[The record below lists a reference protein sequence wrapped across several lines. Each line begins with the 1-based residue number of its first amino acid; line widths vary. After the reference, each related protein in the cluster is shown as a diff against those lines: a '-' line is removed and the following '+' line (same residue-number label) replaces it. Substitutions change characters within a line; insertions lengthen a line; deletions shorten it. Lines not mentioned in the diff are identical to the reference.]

1 MRYKQLFICRQ
12 SFYLKTGLNLPEG
25 LKMPKFKNHIFLP
38 IFFAVISSITLFNSC
53 ASVQS
58 PTGGPRDT
66 IQPAI
71 VKEFPKN
78 LNRNFVSKKIEIE
91 FDEFIKLSNEFTEI
105 SISPALD
112 YPPLFKAKKELL
124 TIEFE
129 KELEKNTTYTINF
142 GKAIA
147 DVNESNIL
155 KNYTY
160 VFSTGNE
167 IDSLSISG
175 KIINALTKE
184 KVKDVT
190 VFILPLSQD
199 SLFGKKKASFYT
211 STDTSGNFKLS
222 NLREDTYRIYA
233 LNEQGGGDR
242 IYNNYNEEIGFVT
255 EPLKLNKDTADL
267 TLRLF
272 KEVPGT
278 FMVTDRKID
287 PDGKISMIFNK
298 SIVKPE
304 IKFLDPAELNT
315 NKTVEFSNTL
325 DSATIWLP
333 EITFDSLKVQV
344 NSDKQSL
351 DTIILRRNKRDT
363 YTKSL
368 TIIDNLTGTKL
379 KPGSDLTVRFSAPIQ
394 SIQESLITLLEDSV
408 QVKGLQ
414 IVKSPENQRNYL
426 IRYPWKLKKQYI
438 LSLKENA
445 FTDIVNNKSKLYNR
459 KFELDTEEN
468 YGSIS
473 IKLTV
478 PDTSKTYIIQ
488 WLGEKNEVKRQDQIR
503 KNTILNYTRYPT
515 AKYLVRVIYDEN
527 SNGKWDT
534 GNIKSKAQPEKSWT
548 FEKIIALRPNW
559 DLEETVTIPFPD

>member
-1 MRYKQLFICRQ
+1 
-12 SFYLKTGLNLPEG
+12 
-25 LKMPKFKNHIFLP
+25 MPNFKNNINLLILLGLLFT
-38 IFFAVISSITLFNSC
+38 FSLFNGC

-71 VKEFPKN
+71 VNETPKN
-78 LNRNFVSKKIEIE
+78 LSKNFASKKIEIE

-105 SISPALD
+105 SISPALE
-112 YPPLFKAKKELL
+112 YPPSFRAKKELL

-167 IDSLSISG
+167 IDSLSLSG
-175 KIINALTKE
+175 KVINALTKE

-190 VFILPLSQD
+190 VFILPVSQD

-211 STDTSGNFKLS
+211 GTDTSGNFKLS

-242 IYNNYNEEIGFVT
+242 IFNNYNEEIGFLT
-255 EPLKLNKDTADL
+255 DPLKLNKDTSGL
-267 TLRLF
+267 ILRLF
-272 KEVPGT
+272 KELPVT
-278 FMVTDRKID
+278 FIVTDRKIE

-298 SIVKPE
+298 SIEKPQVTILE
-304 IKFLDPAELNT
+304 PAELNT
-315 NKTVEFSNTL
+315 KKTVEFSNTK
-325 DSATIWLP
+325 DSVSIWLP
-333 EITFDSLKVQV
+333 EITFDSIKVQV

-363 YTKSL
+363 YNKSL

-379 KPGSDLTVRFSAPIQ
+379 KPSSDLTIRFSAPIQ
-394 SIQESLITLLEDSV
+394 NMQTNLISLLEDSV
-408 QVKGLQ
+408 QVTGMQ
-414 IVKSPENQRNYL
+414 IIKSTTDPRNYQ
-426 IRYPWKLKKQYI
+426 IKYPWKLKKQYI
-438 LSLKENA
+438 LNLKENA
-445 FTDIVNNKSKLYNR
+445 FTDVVNNKSKLYNR
-459 KFELDTEEN
+459 KFELDTEDN

-473 IKLTV
+473 VKLIV
-478 PDTSKTYIIQ
+478 PDTNKTYIVQ
-488 WLGEKNEVKRQDQIR
+488 WLGEKNDVKREDKIS
-503 KNTILNYTRYPT
+503 KNSTLNYTRYPT
-515 AKYLVRVIYDEN
+515 AKYFIRIIYDEN
-527 SNGKWDT
+527 KNGQWDT
-534 GNIKSKAQPEKSWT
+534 GNVKSKIQPEKSWT
-548 FEKIIALRPNW
+548 FEKTIVLRPNW
-559 DLEETVTIPFPD
+559 DLEETITIPAPD